1 MGEIEFELRGIHDG
15 KKVVFLCG
23 YAKVGGAV
31 VKVYEGIDDLENKL
45 RAVLGAMHLAKA
57 AGFADFDI
65 PNVESWKDDRIS
77 ARMMVNV
84 FESISPEEKFEV
96 KTAAA
101 RFIDAIPDE
110 HSESYDCLLQE
121 EQRTDQTFSQVDSS
135 RTACQVS
142 EWRKRFGR
150 DHEA

>member
-65 PNVESWKDDRIS
+65 PKVESWKDDRIS
-77 ARMMVNV
+77 ARMMIDV
-84 FESISPEEKFEV
+84 FERISTEEKFEV

-110 HSESYDCLLQE
+110 HSGSYSSLLQE
-121 EQRTDQTFSQVDSS
+121 ERRTDQTFSLGDFSQPE
-135 RTACQVS
+135 CQVS
-142 EWRKRFGR
+142 E
-150 DHEA
+150 

>member
-23 YAKVGGAV
+23 YAKVGGHIV
-31 VKVYEGIDDLENKL
+31 NIHDGVSDLKDKL
-45 RAVLGAMHLAKA
+45 RAVIGAMHLAKA

-77 ARMMVNV
+77 ARMMIDV
-84 FESISPEEKFEV
+84 FERISTEEKFEV

-110 HSESYDCLLQE
+110 HSESYSSLLQE
-121 EQRTDQTFSQVDSS
+121 ERRTDQTFSQVDSS

-142 EWRKRFGR
+142 E
-150 DHEA
+150 